1 MEQNHRSSEARK
13 MEFITNAVSVTCA
26 VFSDQG
32 SSVYLVVQKLCGAG
46 WQISSLFLNLCL
58 YKLVTSWLSSK
69 CDIYF
74 LILCT
79 HCIFKNHHNLSDL
92 LYKLPAAQCSGNHL
106 GLVLF
111 FEEGDSAKK

>member
-1 MEQNHRSSEARK
+1 

-46 WQISSLFLNLCL
+46 WQISSSLLNLCL
-58 YKLVTSWLSSK
+58 YKLVTSWLSSN

-79 HCIFKNHHNLSDL
+79 HCHLLKSYLSDL
-92 LYKLPAAQCSGNHL
+92 LYKLPAAQCSGSHL
-106 GLVLF
+106 GLVFF